1 MMKYIRWQAVLAG
14 LCIDI
19 VLTIVCSSL
28 LLSVYG
34 AGEFDSGMDQRE
46 IQSQMALLMAESN
59 FIVLAFVV
67 GMFCTAMGGFVAARM
82 AYQVPLYHA
91 ALVGVLGIMLGA
103 YIGTQWGF
111 WEIAGLLFTLPVAI
125 LGGYLARA
133 KIGNSK

>member
-1 MMKYIRWQAVLAG
+1 MLIKRLVQTVLRPDLGDQILADAAHFTGDGIDDIAG
-14 LCIDI
+14 RD
-19 VLTIVCSSL
+19 V
-28 LLSVYG
+28 
-34 AGEFDSGMDQRE
+34 DQQE

-59 FIVLAFVV
+59 FIALAFAV
-67 GMFCTAMGGFVAARM
+67 GMFCTAVGGFVAARM

-111 WEIAGLLFTLPVAI
+111 WEIAGLFFALPVAI